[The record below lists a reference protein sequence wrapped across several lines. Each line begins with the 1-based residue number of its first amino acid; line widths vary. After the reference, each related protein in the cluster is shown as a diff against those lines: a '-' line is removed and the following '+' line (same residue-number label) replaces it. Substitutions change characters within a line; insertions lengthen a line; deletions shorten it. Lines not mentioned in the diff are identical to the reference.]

1 MWRNVFLRW
10 IESFAQWVVHL
21 ANPSGLGKVHREHG
35 WRVWAETQ
43 PAKSVGAEKAR
54 YTRLEKQFRQEL
66 KRAWERVNVADPSS
80 LRQFEKWFKRRLQ
93 EYQAESFIIAK
104 RVRGD
109 YTPLSEQELKYLHGK
124 YSEQMKYFRR
134 FMMDVRS
141 GRGRMNYALR
151 LDLYAKDLWGIYQ
164 SAYWRGQVYT
174 VGRRYLWKLSDAE
187 HCEDCVKRAAE
198 SKAKGGYTWEEL
210 EQLGLPGEGKTRC
223 LNNCKCTIVEVR
235 ERHYVPRS
243 FRSLPNRKIQSYAEL
258 TEVNLAD
265 VPRCGQHDT

>member
-1 MWRNVFLRW
+1 MWQNAFSRW

-21 ANPSGLGKVHREHG
+21 ANPSGLGKVHAEHG
-35 WRVWAETQ
+35 RRVWETTK

-66 KRAWERVNVADPSS
+66 KRAWERVKPENERS
-80 LRQFEKWFKRRLQ
+80 LREFERWFKRKLQ
-93 EYQAESFIIAK
+93 EYQAETYLIAK
-104 RVRGD
+104 RIRGD
-109 YTPLSEQELKYLHGK
+109 YTPLTQEELRFLHGR

-134 FMMDVRS
+134 FIEDVRA

-164 SAYWRGQVYT
+164 SAFWRGQVYT
-174 VGRRYLWKLSDAE
+174 VGRRYLWKLSEAE

-198 SKAKGGYTWEEL
+198 SQAKGGYTWEEL
-210 EQLGLPGEGKTRC
+210 VELGLPGEGKTRC

-235 ERHYVPRS
+235 ERHYVPQP
-243 FRSLPNRKIQSYAEL
+243 FRSLPNRRMPRYAEL
-258 TEVNLAD
+258 TEVRLAD
-265 VPRCGQHDT
+265 VT